1 MSKIAC
7 RLGNLVKSLQ
17 YFSDQRRNSDLKRK
31 HYSKEKMKSIKI
43 KEAGA
48 FLDRCK
54 IDVGEIQD
62 FVYERGRENLVTK
75 IPQRRKNAICERS
88 EEERLGLKIL
98 LKKHIRTKRF
108 EEFGIIWRI

>member
-1 MSKIAC
+1 MNKIAC
-7 RLGNLVKSLQ
+7 RLGNLAKSLR
-17 YFSDQRRNSDLKRK
+17 YFSDQRRNSNLKRK
-31 HYSKEKMKSIKI
+31 HYSKAKMKSIQI

-62 FVYERGRENLVTK
+62 FVYERCREDLVTK

-108 EEFGIIWRI
+108 EEFGIIS

>member
-1 MSKIAC
+1 
-7 RLGNLVKSLQ
+7 
-17 YFSDQRRNSDLKRK
+17 
-31 HYSKEKMKSIKI
+31 MKSIQL

-62 FVYERGRENLVTK
+62 FVYERCQEDLVTK

-108 EEFGIIWRI
+108 EEFGMISRI